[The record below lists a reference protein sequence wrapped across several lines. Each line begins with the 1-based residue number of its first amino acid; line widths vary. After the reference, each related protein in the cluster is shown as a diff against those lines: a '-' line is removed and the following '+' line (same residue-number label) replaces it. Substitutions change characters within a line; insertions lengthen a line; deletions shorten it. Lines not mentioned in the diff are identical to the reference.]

1 MRYLCAFIKSF
12 IPPSNLS
19 TFLSV
24 PMVIRTNLF
33 ILRYSQTFFLA
44 FLNFAVPIM
53 AKNNNC
59 LQLFGVL
66 NCYNSERTFQRGG
79 EMMTEEKFI
88 YAVKR
93 NSRRLFVIAF
103 SYLKNKHD
111 AEDALQN
118 AFLKLWKSKIEFN
131 DDLGIDKWL
140 TKVLVND
147 CKNFFNLSF
156 RQNKSIEEVYDVST
170 FDKYFNVDLYNA
182 VMSLNKKER
191 LCVILFYYD
200 DLTISDI
207 SKVTGI
213 KESTVKSL
221 LKRSRN
227 KLKLML
233 GDEWIYEQ

>member
-1 MRYLCAFIKSF
+1 
-12 IPPSNLS
+12 
-19 TFLSV
+19 
-24 PMVIRTNLF
+24 
-33 ILRYSQTFFLA
+33 
-44 FLNFAVPIM
+44 
-53 AKNNNC
+53 
-59 LQLFGVL
+59 
-66 NCYNSERTFQRGG
+66 
-79 EMMTEEKFI
+79 MTEEKFI
-88 YAVKR
+88 QAVKR
-93 NSRRLFVIAF
+93 NSQRLFVIAF

-118 AFLKLWKSKIEFN
+118 TFLKLWKSKIEFN

-207 SKVTGI
+207 SKVTSI

-227 KLKLML
+227 KLKLKL

>member
-1 MRYLCAFIKSF
+1 
-12 IPPSNLS
+12 
-19 TFLSV
+19 
-24 PMVIRTNLF
+24 
-33 ILRYSQTFFLA
+33 
-44 FLNFAVPIM
+44 
-53 AKNNNC
+53 
-59 LQLFGVL
+59 
-66 NCYNSERTFQRGG
+66 
-79 EMMTEEKFI
+79 MTEEKFI
-88 YAVKR
+88 QAVKR
-93 NSRRLFVIAF
+93 NSQRLFVIAF

-207 SKVTGI
+207 SKITGI

-227 KLKLML
+227 KLKLKL

>member
-1 MRYLCAFIKSF
+1 
-12 IPPSNLS
+12 
-19 TFLSV
+19 
-24 PMVIRTNLF
+24 
-33 ILRYSQTFFLA
+33 
-44 FLNFAVPIM
+44 
-53 AKNNNC
+53 
-59 LQLFGVL
+59 
-66 NCYNSERTFQRGG
+66 
-79 EMMTEEKFI
+79 MTEEKFI
-88 YAVKR
+88 HAVKR
-93 NSRRLFVIAF
+93 NSQRLFVIAF

-221 LKRSRN
+221 LKRSRD

>member
-1 MRYLCAFIKSF
+1 
-12 IPPSNLS
+12 
-19 TFLSV
+19 
-24 PMVIRTNLF
+24 
-33 ILRYSQTFFLA
+33 
-44 FLNFAVPIM
+44 
-53 AKNNNC
+53 
-59 LQLFGVL
+59 
-66 NCYNSERTFQRGG
+66 
-79 EMMTEEKFI
+79 MTEDKFI
-88 YAVKR
+88 QAVKR
-93 NSRRLFVIAF
+93 NSQRLFVIAF
-103 SYLKNKHD
+103 SYLKNKYD

-118 AFLKLWKSKIEFN
+118 TFLKLWKSKIEFN
-131 DDLGIDKWL
+131 DDLGVDKWL
-140 TKVLVND
+140 TKVLIND

-200 DLTISDI
+200 DLAISDI
-207 SKVTGI
+207 SKATGI

-227 KLKLML
+227 KLKLKL

>member
-1 MRYLCAFIKSF
+1 
-12 IPPSNLS
+12 
-19 TFLSV
+19 
-24 PMVIRTNLF
+24 
-33 ILRYSQTFFLA
+33 
-44 FLNFAVPIM
+44 
-53 AKNNNC
+53 
-59 LQLFGVL
+59 
-66 NCYNSERTFQRGG
+66 
-79 EMMTEEKFI
+79 MTEEKFI
-88 YAVKR
+88 QAVKR
-93 NSRRLFVIAF
+93 NSQRLFVIAF

-118 AFLKLWKSKIEFN
+118 TFLKLWKSKIEFN

-170 FDKYFNVDLYNA
+170 FDKYFNVDLYDA

-200 DLTISDI
+200 DLTIGDI

-227 KLKLML
+227 KLKLKL

>member
-1 MRYLCAFIKSF
+1 
-12 IPPSNLS
+12 
-19 TFLSV
+19 
-24 PMVIRTNLF
+24 
-33 ILRYSQTFFLA
+33 
-44 FLNFAVPIM
+44 
-53 AKNNNC
+53 
-59 LQLFGVL
+59 
-66 NCYNSERTFQRGG
+66 
-79 EMMTEEKFI
+79 MTEEKFI
-88 YAVKR
+88 RAVKR

-118 AFLKLWKSKIEFN
+118 VFLKLWKSKIEFN

>member
-1 MRYLCAFIKSF
+1 
-12 IPPSNLS
+12 
-19 TFLSV
+19 
-24 PMVIRTNLF
+24 
-33 ILRYSQTFFLA
+33 
-44 FLNFAVPIM
+44 
-53 AKNNNC
+53 
-59 LQLFGVL
+59 
-66 NCYNSERTFQRGG
+66 
-79 EMMTEEKFI
+79 MTEDKFI
-88 YAVKR
+88 QAVKR
-93 NSRRLFVIAF
+93 NSQRLFVIAF

-131 DDLGIDKWL
+131 DDLGVDKWL
-140 TKVLVND
+140 TRVLIND

-156 RQNKSIEEVYDVST
+156 RQNKSIEEIYDVST

-200 DLTISDI
+200 DLRISDI

-227 KLKLML
+227 KLKLKL

>member
-1 MRYLCAFIKSF
+1 
-12 IPPSNLS
+12 
-19 TFLSV
+19 
-24 PMVIRTNLF
+24 
-33 ILRYSQTFFLA
+33 
-44 FLNFAVPIM
+44 
-53 AKNNNC
+53 
-59 LQLFGVL
+59 
-66 NCYNSERTFQRGG
+66 
-79 EMMTEEKFI
+79 MTEEKFI
-88 YAVKR
+88 HAVKR
-93 NSRRLFVIAF
+93 NSQRLFVIAF

-118 AFLKLWKSKIEFN
+118 VFLKLWKSKIEFN

>member
-1 MRYLCAFIKSF
+1 
-12 IPPSNLS
+12 
-19 TFLSV
+19 
-24 PMVIRTNLF
+24 
-33 ILRYSQTFFLA
+33 
-44 FLNFAVPIM
+44 
-53 AKNNNC
+53 
-59 LQLFGVL
+59 
-66 NCYNSERTFQRGG
+66 
-79 EMMTEEKFI
+79 MTEEKFI
-88 YAVKR
+88 QAVKR
-93 NSRRLFVIAF
+93 NSQRLFVIAF

-118 AFLKLWKSKIEFN
+118 TFLKLWKSKIEFN

-221 LKRSRN
+221 LKRARN
-227 KLKLML
+227 KLKLKL

>member
-1 MRYLCAFIKSF
+1 
-12 IPPSNLS
+12 
-19 TFLSV
+19 
-24 PMVIRTNLF
+24 
-33 ILRYSQTFFLA
+33 
-44 FLNFAVPIM
+44 
-53 AKNNNC
+53 
-59 LQLFGVL
+59 
-66 NCYNSERTFQRGG
+66 
-79 EMMTEEKFI
+79 MTEEKFI
-88 YAVKR
+88 HAVKR
-93 NSRRLFVIAF
+93 NSQRLFVIAF

-118 AFLKLWKSKIEFN
+118 AFLKLWKSKIEYN

>member
-1 MRYLCAFIKSF
+1 
-12 IPPSNLS
+12 
-19 TFLSV
+19 
-24 PMVIRTNLF
+24 
-33 ILRYSQTFFLA
+33 
-44 FLNFAVPIM
+44 
-53 AKNNNC
+53 
-59 LQLFGVL
+59 
-66 NCYNSERTFQRGG
+66 
-79 EMMTEEKFI
+79 MTEEKFI
-88 YAVKR
+88 HAVKR
-93 NSRRLFVIAF
+93 NSQRLFVIAF

-118 AFLKLWKSKIEFN
+118 TFLKLWKSKIEFD

-227 KLKLML
+227 KLKLKL

>member
-1 MRYLCAFIKSF
+1 
-12 IPPSNLS
+12 
-19 TFLSV
+19 
-24 PMVIRTNLF
+24 
-33 ILRYSQTFFLA
+33 
-44 FLNFAVPIM
+44 
-53 AKNNNC
+53 
-59 LQLFGVL
+59 
-66 NCYNSERTFQRGG
+66 
-79 EMMTEEKFI
+79 MTEEKFI
-88 YAVKR
+88 HAVKR
-93 NSRRLFVIAF
+93 NSQRLFVIAF

-118 AFLKLWKSKIEFN
+118 AFLKLWKSKIEFD

-156 RQNKSIEEVYDVST
+156 RQNKSIEEVYNVST

-207 SKVTGI
+207 SKITGI

-227 KLKLML
+227 KLKLKL

>member
-1 MRYLCAFIKSF
+1 
-12 IPPSNLS
+12 
-19 TFLSV
+19 
-24 PMVIRTNLF
+24 
-33 ILRYSQTFFLA
+33 
-44 FLNFAVPIM
+44 
-53 AKNNNC
+53 
-59 LQLFGVL
+59 
-66 NCYNSERTFQRGG
+66 
-79 EMMTEEKFI
+79 MTEEKFI
-88 YAVKR
+88 QAVKR
-93 NSRRLFVIAF
+93 NSQRLFVIAF

-182 VMSLNKKER
+182 VMSLNKKEC

-227 KLKLML
+227 KLKLKL

>member
-1 MRYLCAFIKSF
+1 
-12 IPPSNLS
+12 
-19 TFLSV
+19 
-24 PMVIRTNLF
+24 
-33 ILRYSQTFFLA
+33 
-44 FLNFAVPIM
+44 
-53 AKNNNC
+53 
-59 LQLFGVL
+59 
-66 NCYNSERTFQRGG
+66 
-79 EMMTEEKFI
+79 MTEEKFI
-88 YAVKR
+88 QAVKR
-93 NSRRLFVIAF
+93 NSQRLFVIAF

-118 AFLKLWKSKIEFN
+118 AFLKLWKSKNEFN

-227 KLKLML
+227 KLKLKL

>member
-1 MRYLCAFIKSF
+1 
-12 IPPSNLS
+12 
-19 TFLSV
+19 
-24 PMVIRTNLF
+24 
-33 ILRYSQTFFLA
+33 
-44 FLNFAVPIM
+44 
-53 AKNNNC
+53 
-59 LQLFGVL
+59 
-66 NCYNSERTFQRGG
+66 
-79 EMMTEEKFI
+79 MTEEKFI
-88 YAVKR
+88 QAVKR
-93 NSRRLFVIAF
+93 NSQRLFVIAF

-118 AFLKLWKSKIEFN
+118 TFLKLWKSKIEFN

-207 SKVTGI
+207 SKVMGI

-227 KLKLML
+227 KLKLKL

>member
-1 MRYLCAFIKSF
+1 
-12 IPPSNLS
+12 
-19 TFLSV
+19 
-24 PMVIRTNLF
+24 
-33 ILRYSQTFFLA
+33 
-44 FLNFAVPIM
+44 
-53 AKNNNC
+53 
-59 LQLFGVL
+59 
-66 NCYNSERTFQRGG
+66 
-79 EMMTEEKFI
+79 MTEDKFI
-88 YAVKR
+88 QAVKR
-93 NSRRLFVIAF
+93 NSQRLFVIAF

-118 AFLKLWKSKIEFN
+118 TFLKLWKSKIEFN
-131 DDLGIDKWL
+131 DDLEVDKWL
-140 TKVLVND
+140 TKVIVND

-227 KLKLML
+227 KLKLKL

>member
-1 MRYLCAFIKSF
+1 
-12 IPPSNLS
+12 
-19 TFLSV
+19 
-24 PMVIRTNLF
+24 
-33 ILRYSQTFFLA
+33 
-44 FLNFAVPIM
+44 
-53 AKNNNC
+53 
-59 LQLFGVL
+59 
-66 NCYNSERTFQRGG
+66 
-79 EMMTEEKFI
+79 MTEEKFI
-88 YAVKR
+88 HAVKR
-93 NSRRLFVIAF
+93 NSQRLFVIAF

-118 AFLKLWKSKIEFN
+118 TFLKLWKSKIEFN

-221 LKRSRN
+221 LKRARN
-227 KLKLML
+227 KLKLKL

>member
-1 MRYLCAFIKSF
+1 
-12 IPPSNLS
+12 
-19 TFLSV
+19 
-24 PMVIRTNLF
+24 
-33 ILRYSQTFFLA
+33 
-44 FLNFAVPIM
+44 
-53 AKNNNC
+53 
-59 LQLFGVL
+59 
-66 NCYNSERTFQRGG
+66 
-79 EMMTEEKFI
+79 MTEEKFI
-88 YAVKR
+88 QAVKR
-93 NSRRLFVIAF
+93 NSQRLFVIAF

-118 AFLKLWKSKIEFN
+118 TFLKLWKSKIEFN

-227 KLKLML
+227 KLKLKL
-233 GDEWIYEQ
+233 GDEWIYE

>member
-1 MRYLCAFIKSF
+1 
-12 IPPSNLS
+12 
-19 TFLSV
+19 
-24 PMVIRTNLF
+24 
-33 ILRYSQTFFLA
+33 
-44 FLNFAVPIM
+44 
-53 AKNNNC
+53 
-59 LQLFGVL
+59 
-66 NCYNSERTFQRGG
+66 
-79 EMMTEEKFI
+79 MTEEKFI
-88 YAVKR
+88 HAVKR
-93 NSRRLFVIAF
+93 NSQRLFVIAF

-118 AFLKLWKSKIEFN
+118 TFLKLWKSKIEFN

-227 KLKLML
+227 KLKLKL
-233 GDEWIYEQ
+233 GDEWMYEQ

>member
-1 MRYLCAFIKSF
+1 
-12 IPPSNLS
+12 
-19 TFLSV
+19 
-24 PMVIRTNLF
+24 
-33 ILRYSQTFFLA
+33 
-44 FLNFAVPIM
+44 
-53 AKNNNC
+53 
-59 LQLFGVL
+59 
-66 NCYNSERTFQRGG
+66 
-79 EMMTEEKFI
+79 MTEEKFI
-88 YAVKR
+88 HTVKR
-93 NSRRLFVIAF
+93 NSQRLFVIAF

-111 AEDALQN
+111 AEDVLQN
-118 AFLKLWKSKIEFN
+118 TFLKLWKSKIEFD

-227 KLKLML
+227 KLKLKL

>member
-1 MRYLCAFIKSF
+1 
-12 IPPSNLS
+12 
-19 TFLSV
+19 
-24 PMVIRTNLF
+24 
-33 ILRYSQTFFLA
+33 
-44 FLNFAVPIM
+44 
-53 AKNNNC
+53 
-59 LQLFGVL
+59 
-66 NCYNSERTFQRGG
+66 
-79 EMMTEEKFI
+79 MTEEKFI
-88 YAVKR
+88 HAVKR
-93 NSRRLFVIAF
+93 NSQRLFVIAF

-118 AFLKLWKSKIEFN
+118 TFLKLWKSKIEFD

-233 GDEWIYEQ
+233 GDEWMYEQ

>member
-1 MRYLCAFIKSF
+1 
-12 IPPSNLS
+12 
-19 TFLSV
+19 
-24 PMVIRTNLF
+24 
-33 ILRYSQTFFLA
+33 
-44 FLNFAVPIM
+44 
-53 AKNNNC
+53 
-59 LQLFGVL
+59 
-66 NCYNSERTFQRGG
+66 
-79 EMMTEEKFI
+79 MTEEKFI
-88 YAVKR
+88 HAVKR
-93 NSRRLFVIAF
+93 NSQRLFVIAF

-118 AFLKLWKSKIEFN
+118 TFLKLWKSKIEFD

-170 FDKYFNVDLYNA
+170 FDKYFNVDLYDA

-200 DLTISDI
+200 DLTIGDI

-227 KLKLML
+227 KLKLKL

>member
-1 MRYLCAFIKSF
+1 
-12 IPPSNLS
+12 
-19 TFLSV
+19 
-24 PMVIRTNLF
+24 
-33 ILRYSQTFFLA
+33 
-44 FLNFAVPIM
+44 
-53 AKNNNC
+53 
-59 LQLFGVL
+59 
-66 NCYNSERTFQRGG
+66 
-79 EMMTEEKFI
+79 MTEEKFI
-88 YAVKR
+88 HAVKR
-93 NSRRLFVIAF
+93 NSQRLFVIAF

-118 AFLKLWKSKIEFN
+118 TFLKLWKSKIEFD

-182 VMSLNKKER
+182 VISLNKKER

-227 KLKLML
+227 KLKLKL

>member
-1 MRYLCAFIKSF
+1 
-12 IPPSNLS
+12 
-19 TFLSV
+19 
-24 PMVIRTNLF
+24 
-33 ILRYSQTFFLA
+33 
-44 FLNFAVPIM
+44 
-53 AKNNNC
+53 
-59 LQLFGVL
+59 
-66 NCYNSERTFQRGG
+66 
-79 EMMTEEKFI
+79 MTEEKFI
-88 YAVKR
+88 QAVKR
-93 NSRRLFVIAF
+93 NSQRLFVIAF

-118 AFLKLWKSKIEFN
+118 TFLKLWKSKIEFD

-140 TKVLVND
+140 TTVLVND

-227 KLKLML
+227 KLKLKL
-233 GDEWIYEQ
+233 GDEWIYE

>member
-1 MRYLCAFIKSF
+1 
-12 IPPSNLS
+12 
-19 TFLSV
+19 
-24 PMVIRTNLF
+24 
-33 ILRYSQTFFLA
+33 
-44 FLNFAVPIM
+44 
-53 AKNNNC
+53 
-59 LQLFGVL
+59 
-66 NCYNSERTFQRGG
+66 
-79 EMMTEEKFI
+79 MTEDKFI
-88 YAVKR
+88 QAVKR
-93 NSRRLFVIAF
+93 NSQRLFVIAF

-131 DDLGIDKWL
+131 DDLGVDKWL
-140 TKVLVND
+140 TRVLIND

-200 DLTISDI
+200 DLRISDI

-227 KLKLML
+227 KLKLKL